1 MGRGGKSAPTKKRNY
16 ALQLHNFNPRTYFL
30 VYYIF
35 PLDPIA
41 INAYFGF
48 GENPTE
54 LYREEADLP
63 RLEKQKIVR
72 CMMKLRAIISPC
84 SFSLHISKNWQLL
97 LLLLSWP
104 MLQCYVMFYACLNTL
119 DNSARGRFSNKNIKK
134 VFVAN
139 LPPTIQFS

>member
-35 PLDPIA
+35 LLYPIA

-84 SFSLHISKNWQLL
+84 SFSLHISKNWLL

-119 DNSARGRFSNKNIKK
+119 DNSARGRSAPPPEQKK
-134 VFVAN
+134 F
-139 LPPTIQFS
+139 FF